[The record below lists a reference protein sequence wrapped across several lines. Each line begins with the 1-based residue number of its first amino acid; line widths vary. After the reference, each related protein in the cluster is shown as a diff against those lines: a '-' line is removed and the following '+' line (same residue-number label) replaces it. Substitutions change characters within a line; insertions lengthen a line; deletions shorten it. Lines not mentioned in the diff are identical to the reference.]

1 MMPTP
6 ALNSSYMFK
15 IDSRGDIS
23 AHLEDYIQ
31 AFEAYSAAI
40 CLDVAD
46 DGMLPF
52 YLHLSDAELQLRHP
66 NTIRTPPIQK
76 PVRPLDGDPLFTNKL
91 ALFKLDEE
99 IYKSYRIGCIL
110 LITAFYDYLTDDLKT
125 KILRAN
131 VGGMSS
137 VTCRSIYTELKVQFG
152 ELSDS
157 ARQALKWTIKSP
169 LNLCLTLQANLT
181 NMLSANTCLKSH
193 KVGYMDWELFDF
205 AYEKLINNERTR
217 EIALRYKTDATF
229 SHPTVSFS
237 HFTKFMQSQYDITK
251 STLPESTASAAF
263 HGDPVPSALYTE
275 SVFATTTQD
284 TTYDSNIAAAVI
296 SPGRQITLSVKEYE
310 DLVKLAH
317 SPSPKKY
324 GNPSPH
330 KEAAPGYCF
339 LHGFCTHGP
348 GLILKSTKK
357 PAYCR
362 VMSDEDGNPKAPYK
376 KEHVMCISSKGGP
389 INKLPRCQDVHPNFT
404 KP

>member
-1 MMPTP
+1 
-6 ALNSSYMFK
+6 MFK

-76 PVRPLDGDPLFTNKL
+76 PVRPLDGDPLFKNKL

-125 KILRAN
+125 KIMRAN

-193 KVGYMDWELFDF
+193 NVGYRDWELFDF
-205 AYEKLINNERTR
+205 AYEKLIHNERTR
-217 EIALRYKTDATF
+217 EIALRYKTDSTF
-229 SHPTVSFS
+229 SHRRFPSRTS
-237 HFTKFMQSQYDITK
+237 QS
-251 STLPESTASAAF
+251 SCNHNMTLPNQPSRKVQLRLLSTATQS
-263 HGDPVPSALYTE
+263 PLPS
-275 SVFATTTQD
+275 
-284 TTYDSNIAAAVI
+284 I
-296 SPGRQITLSVKEYE
+296 LSRS
-310 DLVKLAH
+310 L
-317 SPSPKKY
+317 P
-324 GNPSPH
+324 
-330 KEAAPGYCF
+330 
-339 LHGFCTHGP
+339 
-348 GLILKSTKK
+348 
-357 PAYCR
+357 
-362 VMSDEDGNPKAPYK
+362 
-376 KEHVMCISSKGGP
+376 
-389 INKLPRCQDVHPNFT
+389 LPRKILPMIRILLL
-404 KP
+404 P